1 MEQLPS
7 AFLARMKD
15 MLGEEYSAFLDSYDS
30 PRKFGLRVNTLK
42 LSAQEFAETAPFQL
56 APIPWVPNGSFMG
69 KKTVPPDILFILPG
83 CIISRSPA
91 PWRLPAGLTSL
102 LANMFWIYVLPRE
115 EKPLSW
121 LPDFREKDFL

>member
-56 APIPWVPNGSFMG
+56 APIPWVPNGFFYGKEDPSLQTSFLSCRA
-69 KKTVPPDILFILPG
+69 VLSPG
-83 CIISRSPA
+83 AQRHGACQPA
-91 PWRLPAGLTSL
+91 
-102 LANMFWIYVLPRE
+102 
-115 EKPLSW
+115 
-121 LPDFREKDFL
+121 